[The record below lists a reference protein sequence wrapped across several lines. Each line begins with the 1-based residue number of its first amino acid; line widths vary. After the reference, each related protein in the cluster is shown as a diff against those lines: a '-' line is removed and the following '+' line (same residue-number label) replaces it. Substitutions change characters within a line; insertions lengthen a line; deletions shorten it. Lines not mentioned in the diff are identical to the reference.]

1 MYVLLW
7 TKHLKQIHA
16 NVISLFIQISLTG
29 GLYFAA
35 VYNHIWDQESRI
47 LTKNPAV
54 PQTVVEGYD
63 FSIKAMAHISATF
76 IVGVKVLGVFCHG
89 PETGRLVSRATD
101 AETKFEG
108 AVQLTLV
115 AQIFLVS
122 GIWTPTSILSAATS
136 ILQG

>member
-1 MYVLLW
+1 
-7 TKHLKQIHA
+7 
-16 NVISLFIQISLTG
+16 
-29 GLYFAA
+29 
-35 VYNHIWDQESRI
+35 
-47 LTKNPAV
+47 
-54 PQTVVEGYD
+54 
-63 FSIKAMAHISATF
+63 MAHISATF

-122 GIWTPTSILSAATS
+122 GIWTPTSILSAANS